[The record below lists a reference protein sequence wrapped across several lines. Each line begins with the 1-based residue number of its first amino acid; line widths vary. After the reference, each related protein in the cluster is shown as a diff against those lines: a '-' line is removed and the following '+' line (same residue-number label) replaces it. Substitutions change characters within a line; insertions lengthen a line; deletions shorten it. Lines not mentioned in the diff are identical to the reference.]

1 MKRKSI
7 ILFHFI
13 AWLYVIYPEF
23 SGFWINPDQLDPLF
37 YYLLPVN
44 CVLQILSFYY
54 FFFGCHLLIANRRK
68 KLPGVI
74 ILAFS
79 VFLIWFLRIIFYY
92 YYDTK
97 IIGLNIP
104 GNFPFFAR
112 PLVLIELQSTF
123 ILAVYAVLFRLF
135 FDWVSLQ
142 RQKDQL
148 INQNQASELAYLRS
162 QINPHFLFN
171 TLNNIYALIGK
182 KPPEAQEAVMKL
194 SVIMRYMLYES
205 ALDKVR
211 LERELENLKS
221 FIELESLRIRDTAF
235 VLFHISGS
243 PGEKMIAPFLLFPLI
258 ENTFKHANREIP
270 SPGIEIEI
278 MISPNEV
285 ELKTRNYILPDQEK
299 DPDEPGGLGIANVKR
314 RLELLYPDHHHF
326 QITENEGQFFVS
338 LKIEC

>member
-7 ILFHFI
+7 IFFHFI
-13 AWLYVIYPEF
+13 AWLYIIYPEF
-23 SGFWINPDQLDPLF
+23 SGFWLNPGNLEPLY
-37 YYLLPVN
+37 YYLLPAN
-44 CVLQILSFYY
+44 CILQIISFYY
-54 FFFGCHLLIANRRK
+54 FFFGCHYLIANRRK

-79 VFLIWFLRIIFYY
+79 VFLIWFFRIIFYY

-148 INQNQASELAYLRS
+148 LNQNQASELALLRS

-182 KPPEAQEAVMKL
+182 QPPEAQAAVMKL

-205 ALDKVR
+205 ATDKVM
-211 LERELENLKS
+211 LEKELEHLRS
-221 FIELESLRIRDTAF
+221 FIDLEILRIRDTSF
-235 VLFHISGS
+235 VQFTVKGT
-243 PGEKMIAPFLLFPLI
+243 PGDKTIEPFLLFPII
-258 ENTFKHANREIP
+258 ENTFKHANREVS
-270 SPGIEIEI
+270 SPGIEII
-278 MISPNEV
+278 IDMTGNDLI
-285 ELKTRNYILPDQEK
+285 LLTRNHILSDHET
-299 DPDEPGGLGIANVKR
+299 DDNEPGGLGIANVRR
-314 RLELLYPDHHHF
+314 RLELLYPRKH
-326 QITENEGQFFVS
+326 E
-338 LKIEC
+338 LKINEHDNQYFITLKITI